1 MSNSI
6 FHTDRKW
13 VAGLCYVGFLVLTL
27 MVAAFV
33 FFLVMNLWVDKDAKS
48 VRILGWMAWIYGWLY
63 LYHRWVRRCTTWLA

>member
-1 MSNSI
+1 MSSI

-13 VAGLCYVGFLVLTL
+13 VAGLCYVGFLLLTL

-48 VRILGWMAWIYGWLY
+48 VRILGWMAWIYGWSY
-63 LYHRWVRRCTTWLA
+63 LYHRWVRRRTTWLE

>member
-1 MSNSI
+1 MSSI

-33 FFLVMNLWVDKDAKS
+33 FFLVMNLWIDKDAKS
-48 VRILGWMAWIYGWLY
+48 VRILGWMVWIYGWSY
-63 LYHRWVRRCTTWLA
+63 LYHRWARRHTTWLA

>member
-1 MSNSI
+1 MSSI

-48 VRILGWMAWIYGWLY
+48 VRILGWMVWIYGWSY
-63 LYHRWVRRCTTWLA
+63 LYHRWVRRHTTWLA

>member
-1 MSNSI
+1 MGGI

-13 VAGLCYVGFLVLTL
+13 VAGLCYIGFLLLTL

-48 VRILGWMAWIYGWLY
+48 VRILGWMAWIYGWSY
-63 LYHRWVRRCTTWLA
+63 LYHRWVKRRTTWLE

>member
-1 MSNSI
+1 MSSI

-33 FFLVMNLWVDKDAKS
+33 FFLVMNLWIDKDAKS
-48 VRILGWMAWIYGWLY
+48 VRILG
-63 LYHRWVRRCTTWLA
+63 

>member
-1 MSNSI
+1 MGRI

-33 FFLVMNLWVDKDAKS
+33 FFLVMNLWIDKDAKS
-48 VRILGWMAWIYGWLY
+48 VRILGWMAWIYGWSY
-63 LYHRWVRRCTTWLA
+63 LYHRWVRRRTTWLE

>member
-1 MSNSI
+1 MSSI

-33 FFLVMNLWVDKDAKS
+33 FFLVMNLWIDKDAKS
-48 VRILGWMAWIYGWLY
+48 VRILGWMAWIYGWSY
-63 LYHRWVRRCTTWLA
+63 LYHRWVRRRTTWLE

>member
-1 MSNSI
+1 MSSI

-13 VAGLCYVGFLVLTL
+13 VAGLCYVGFLLLTL

-48 VRILGWMAWIYGWLY
+48 VRILGWMVWIYGWSY
-63 LYHRWVRRCTTWLA
+63 LYHRWVRRRTTWLV

>member
-1 MSNSI
+1 MSSSI

-48 VRILGWMAWIYGWLY
+48 VRILGWMVWIYGWSY
-63 LYHRWVRRCTTWLA
+63 LYHRWVRRRTTWLA

>member
-1 MSNSI
+1 MSSI

-33 FFLVMNLWVDKDAKS
+33 FFLVMNLWIDKDAKS
-48 VRILGWMAWIYGWLY
+48 VRILGWMVWIYGWSY
-63 LYHRWVRRCTTWLA
+63 LYHRWVRRRTTWLA

>member
-1 MSNSI
+1 MGSI

-33 FFLVMNLWVDKDAKS
+33 FFLVMNLWIDKDAKS
-48 VRILGWMAWIYGWLY
+48 VRILGWMAWIYGWSY
-63 LYHRWVRRCTTWLA
+63 LYHRWVRRRTTWLA

>member
-1 MSNSI
+1 MSSI

-13 VAGLCYVGFLVLTL
+13 VAGLCYVGFLLLTL

-48 VRILGWMAWIYGWLY
+48 VRILGWMAWIYGWSY
-63 LYHRWVRRCTTWLA
+63 LYHRWVKRRTTWLA

>member
-1 MSNSI
+1 MSSI

-13 VAGLCYVGFLVLTL
+13 VAGLCYIGFLLLTL

-48 VRILGWMAWIYGWLY
+48 VRILGWMAWIYGWSY
-63 LYHRWVRRCTTWLA
+63 LYHRWVRRRTTWLA

>member
-1 MSNSI
+1 MSSSI

-48 VRILGWMAWIYGWLY
+48 VRIFGWMAWIYGWSY
-63 LYHRWVRRCTTWLA
+63 LYH

>member
-1 MSNSI
+1 MSSSI

-33 FFLVMNLWVDKDAKS
+33 FFLVMNLWIDKDAKS
-48 VRILGWMAWIYGWLY
+48 VRILGWMVWIYGWSY
-63 LYHRWVRRCTTWLA
+63 LYHRWVRRRTTWLE

>member
-1 MSNSI
+1 MSSSI

-48 VRILGWMAWIYGWLY
+48 VRILGWMAWIYGWSY
-63 LYHRWVRRCTTWLA
+63 LYHRWVRSCTTWLA

>member
-1 MSNSI
+1 MSSI

-13 VAGLCYVGFLVLTL
+13 VAGLCYIGFLVLTL

-48 VRILGWMAWIYGWLY
+48 VRILGWMAWIYGWSY
-63 LYHRWVRRCTTWLA
+63 LYHRWVRRRTTWLA

>member
-1 MSNSI
+1 MSSI

-48 VRILGWMAWIYGWLY
+48 VRILGWMAWIYGWSY
-63 LYHRWVRRCTTWLA
+63 LYHRWVRRRTTWLE

>member
-1 MSNSI
+1 MSSI

-33 FFLVMNLWVDKDAKS
+33 FFLVMNLWIDKDDKS
-48 VRILGWMAWIYGWLY
+48 VRILGWMAWIYGWSY
-63 LYHRWVRRCTTWLA
+63 LYHRWVRRRTTWLE

>member
-1 MSNSI
+1 MSSI

-13 VAGLCYVGFLVLTL
+13 VAGLCYVGFLLLTL

-48 VRILGWMAWIYGWLY
+48 VRILGWMAWIYGWSY
-63 LYHRWVRRCTTWLA
+63 LYHRWVRRRTTWLA

>member
-1 MSNSI
+1 MSSI

-48 VRILGWMAWIYGWLY
+48 VRILGWMAWIYGWSY
-63 LYHRWVRRCTTWLA
+63 LYHRWARRHTTWLA

>member
-1 MSNSI
+1 MSSI

-13 VAGLCYVGFLVLTL
+13 VAGICYIGFLVLTL

-48 VRILGWMAWIYGWLY
+48 VRILGWMAWIYGWSY
-63 LYHRWVRRCTTWLA
+63 LYHRWVRRRTTWLA

>member
-1 MSNSI
+1 MSSI

-33 FFLVMNLWVDKDAKS
+33 FFLVMNLWIDKDARFI
-48 VRILGWMAWIYGWLY
+48 RILGWMVWIYGWSY
-63 LYHRWVRRCTTWLA
+63 LYHRWVRRRTTWLA

>member
-1 MSNSI
+1 MSSI

-33 FFLVMNLWVDKDAKS
+33 FFLVMNLWIDKDAKS
-48 VRILGWMAWIYGWLY
+48 VRILGWMAWIYGWSY
-63 LYHRWVRRCTTWLA
+63 LYHRWVRRRTTWLA

>member
-1 MSNSI
+1 MNSI

-33 FFLVMNLWVDKDAKS
+33 FFLVMNLWIDKDAKS
-48 VRILGWMAWIYGWLY
+48 VRILGWMVWIYGWSY
-63 LYHRWVRRCTTWLA
+63 LYHRWVRRRTTWLE

>member
-1 MSNSI
+1 MSSI

-33 FFLVMNLWVDKDAKS
+33 FFLVMNLWIDKDVKS
-48 VRILGWMAWIYGWLY
+48 VRILGWMAWIYGWSY
-63 LYHRWVRRCTTWLA
+63 LYHRWVRRRTTWLE